1 VLVVLVPFRIRVGLR
16 LLYPLRRAEGGA
28 NVRGMAAVV
37 LARPGGSVPPELE
50 AHADKPLPMPTQ
62 RHPLTD
68 LPRRLLDWLC
78 EGRADYRE
86 FQRRK
91 ASRAYKTN
99 QSICLIIWLIAALL
113 LLVCGTAGCLLTLGL
128 VATFLCFSLLD
139 PE

>member
-1 VLVVLVPFRIRVGLR
+1 VLVPYRIGVGLR
-16 LLYPLRRAEGGA
+16 LLYPLRGAGGGA
-28 NVRGMAAVV
+28 NVRGMAAGVAAPPCGWV
-37 LARPGGSVPPELE
+37 RPELE
-50 AHADKPLPMPTQ
+50 ASADKILPMPTQ

-91 ASRAYKTN
+91 ASRPYRTN

-113 LLVCGTAGCLLTLGL
+113 LLVCGTVGCLMTLGL